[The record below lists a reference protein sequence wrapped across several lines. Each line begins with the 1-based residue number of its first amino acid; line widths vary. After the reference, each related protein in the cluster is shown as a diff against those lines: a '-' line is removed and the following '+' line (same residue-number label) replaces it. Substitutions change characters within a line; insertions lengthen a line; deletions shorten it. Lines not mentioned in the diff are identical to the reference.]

1 MASPAFIPLTASATS
16 RALRGVRFTYL
27 AIAVTSISLVFGFLL
42 ERARAL
48 GVVAV
53 AAEIAR
59 GRELAQAVADHVL
72 GDVDGHV
79 LAPVVDGHRVADH
92 VREDRRS
99 PGPGPDHLLVASR
112 VHLGDL
118 LLQVLVD
125 VRALLQRAAQ
135 LISSPCG
142 G

>member
-1 MASPAFIPLTASATS
+1 MTAVMWQVRLKYWCAMPRLTGRRRFIVGPSSTRSCFTTRSSRLKLKLCSA
-16 RALRGVRFTYL
+16 L
-27 AIAVTSISLVFGFLL
+27 AA
-42 ERARAL
+42 
-48 GVVAV
+48 
-53 AAEIAR
+53 AAEMGR
-59 GRELAQAVADHVL
+59 GREPGQPVADHVL

-125 VRALLQRAAQ
+125 VRALLQ
-135 LISSPCG
+135 
-142 G
+142 